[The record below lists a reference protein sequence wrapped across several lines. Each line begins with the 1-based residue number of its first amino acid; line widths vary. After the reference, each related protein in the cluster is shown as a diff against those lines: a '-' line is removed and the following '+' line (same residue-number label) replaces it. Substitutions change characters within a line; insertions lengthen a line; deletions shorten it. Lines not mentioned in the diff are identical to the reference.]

1 MAKLKVA
8 ELKKYLD
15 ALSETE
21 LRAEVLKLFSKLKQV
36 QDFYGQELSSEEDR
50 NKILEEYKARIRKQ
64 FYSPRSGNPQNP
76 KASKL
81 RAIVSEFEK
90 ISIFPHE
97 LIDLALYRVE
107 LGVQFTNDYGDMNEA
122 FYRSVATAF
131 ERALKMIVAH
141 KLEDHFE
148 FRCQAI
154 VRNTDDIGWGFGEEM
169 DYLYSEYIGG
179 R

>member
-50 NKILEEYKARIRKQ
+50 NKILEEFKARINKQ
-64 FYSPRSGNPQNP
+64 FYSQRSGNPQNP

-107 LGVQFTNDYGDMNEA
+107 QAVQFTDDYGDMYEA
-122 FYRSVATAF
+122 FYRSTATAF
-131 ERALKMIVAH
+131 EKALKLIVAN
-141 KLEDHFE
+141 KLESHFKA
-148 FRCQAI
+148 RCRAI
-154 VRNTDDIGWGFGEEM
+154 VGNTKHTGWGFGDAM
-169 DYLYSEYIGG
+169 DDLYSMYIS
-179 R
+179 